1 MATPKAILE
10 NFAALLDASSAAA
23 KSPVN
28 TRRSTLAALM
38 MAASPTGQNTRTAMI
53 AIARWLGGM
62 GGMGGRGGAIMGAFS
77 VMGSSLSVELG
88 SEHSHAHYRVPAAG
102 SRLAMGLDIL
112 IGGSRRHST

>member
-10 NFAALLDASSAAA
+10 NFAALVDAPSAAA

-28 TRRSTLAALM
+28 TKRSTLAALM
-38 MAASPTGQNTRTAMI
+38 MAASPTGQNTKTAMI
-53 AIARWLGGM
+53 AIARWL

-88 SEHSHAHYRVPAAG
+88 SEHSHAYYRAPAGG
-102 SRLAMGLDIL
+102 SRLPT
-112 IGGSRRHST
+112 GSTY